1 MARKP
6 HKYHYIYKTINQING
21 KYYIGMH
28 STDILEDNYIGSGM
42 RLWHAIKKYG
52 RENFIKE
59 ILEFLP
65 DRKTLSEREEQIVN
79 YDLIS
84 DPLCMN
90 LQLGGYHSTGTLG
103 KKYSEES
110 RKKMSEWKRTAE
122 IKQKISESHMG
133 LRPCSE
139 TRLKMS
145 KSAKKRITDG
155 MKGKIHTEE
164 TKRKISESKKGK
176 IMSDEFKRKNSESH
190 KGKIHTEETRQ
201 KISAKKRLRKE
212 TK

>member
-110 RKKMSEWKRTAE
+110 RKKMSEWKRSDE
-122 IKQKISESHMG
+122 MKKRISQSHLG
-133 LRPCSE
+133 LCPSLE
-139 TRLKMS
+139 TRQKMS
-145 KSAKKRITDG
+145 NSAKKRKVNG
-155 MKGKIHTEE
+155 MSGKTQ
-164 TKRKISESKKGK
+164 
-176 IMSDEFKRKNSESH
+176 SH
-190 KGKIHTEETRQ
+190 ETRQ